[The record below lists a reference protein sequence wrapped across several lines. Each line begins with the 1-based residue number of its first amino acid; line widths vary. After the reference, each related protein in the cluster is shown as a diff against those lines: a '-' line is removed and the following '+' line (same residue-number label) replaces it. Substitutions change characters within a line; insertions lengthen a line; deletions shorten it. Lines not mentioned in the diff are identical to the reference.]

1 MAEGKASGSIQPAK
15 EKAVLGDGLSAS
27 PEDLPKREPGRGRD
41 AVRPIDIPP
50 LGWRDILLRVW
61 SNIGKHRILALA
73 AGITFYALLAIFPG
87 IGATLALYGL
97 FADPH
102 SAQQMF
108 DQLSSVLPGGGRDI
122 LRDQVTR
129 LTTQPST
136 RLGFAFLFGLAISL
150 WSASSGVRALVDT
163 LNIVYGEEEKRS
175 LVKLYLFSLAATIVI
190 IIFFVLVS
198 LSLVAVPIMIDY
210 VGIGELP
217 KTLLDVLRWPI
228 LFCIAAFAIS
238 VVYRYGPSRREAR
251 WRWIS
256 WGSVLATVLW
266 LVASLLFSWYA
277 ANFGSYNKTYG
288 SLGAVVGFMTWM
300 WISSIVLL
308 LGAEV
313 NAETEHQTVRDTTI
327 GAEKPI
333 GRRGA
338 WVADTKGKAQD

>member
-1 MAEGKASGSIQPAK
+1 M
-15 EKAVLGDGLSAS
+15 
-27 PEDLPKREPGRGRD
+27 
-41 AVRPIDIPP
+41 DIPSR
-50 LGWRDILLRVW
+50 GWRDVLLRVW

-108 DQLSSVLPGGGRDI
+108 GQLSAVLPGGGQDI

-129 LTTQPST
+129 LTAQPSA
-136 RLGFAFLFGLAISL
+136 RLGFAFLLGLATSL
-150 WSASSGVRALVDT
+150 WSASSGVRALLDT

-175 LVKLYLFSLAATIVI
+175 LVKLYLFSFAATVA
-190 IIFFVLVS
+190 IIFFFVVVS
-198 LSLVAVPIMIDY
+198 LALIAVPVVLDY
-210 VGIGELP
+210 VWIGDLP
-217 KTLLDVLRWPI
+217 KTLLDLLRWPI
-228 LFCIAAFAIS
+228 LFCIAAFALA

-251 WRWIS
+251 WRWIT
-256 WGSVLATVLW
+256 WGSTLATVLW

-277 ANFGSYNKTYG
+277 VNFGSYNKTYG

-300 WISSIVLL
+300 WLSSTVLL

-313 NAETEHQTVRDTTI
+313 NAEMEHQTVRDTTI
-327 GAEKPI
+327 GRDKPMDSAEPGSPTQRARLKTSVAAKSVFFSCAMTACA
-333 GRRGA
+333 GRHFPSS
-338 WVADTKGKAQD
+338 

>member
-1 MAEGKASGSIQPAK
+1 MAQKKTSGSIQPAK
-15 EKAVLGDGLSAS
+15 EKAAS
-27 PEDLPKREPGRGRD
+27 GEDLSEAPETLPLREPGRGRD
-41 AVRPIDIPP
+41 AASPGQIPGR
-50 LGWRDILLRVW
+50 GWRDILLRVW
-61 SNIGKHRILALA
+61 SNISKHRILALA

-108 DQLSSVLPGGGRDI
+108 DQVSTVLPGGGQDI

-129 LTTQPST
+129 LTAQPSA
-136 RLGFAFLFGLAISL
+136 RLGFAFILGLVISL

-190 IIFFVLVS
+190 IVFFIVVS
-198 LSLVAVPIMIDY
+198 LALIAVPIVLNY
-210 VGIGELP
+210 VWIGDLP
-217 KTLLDVLRWPI
+217 KMLLDVLRWPI
-228 LFCIAAFAIS
+228 LLCIAALTLA
-238 VVYRYGPSRREAR
+238 VVYRYGPSRQQAR
-251 WRWIS
+251 WRWIT
-256 WGSVLATVLW
+256 WGSALATVLW
-266 LVASLLFSWYA
+266 IVASLLFSWYA

-288 SLGAVVGFMTWM
+288 SLGAVVGFMTWL
-300 WISSIVLL
+300 WISSTVLL

-313 NAETEHQTVRDTTI
+313 NAEAEHQTVRDTTV
-327 GAEKPI
+327 GADKPI

-338 WVADTKGKAQD
+338 WVADTKGKVQG